1 MAVSGKPLG
10 PGAVAKYRTEILYF
24 CEDWLDNEAASQQEA
39 REIARQ
45 HALSH
50 LGDGLIRTPLIEHDI
65 GKIRVVGD
73 WRGWTHD
80 DGTARFHQQIN
91 GGLCWLAEWTIA
103 PRWWFRL
110 PHLLRQLTKR
120 MFLKRAEG
128 IWVNVKLLGRVG
140 AHCSFYAA
148 WNSDGS
154 APTLEQAQAAA
165 AALARIKMFPVRPD
179 PAGDTVI
186 ASHRPWPIREIALV
200 IAAIIFYLLV
210 SQPVLGVRFG
220 VSAFETVIG
229 LVLEALAAFGLGS
242 PQ

>member
-1 MAVSGKPLG
+1 MAVSGKPLS

-39 REIARQ
+39 KEIARQ

-50 LGDGLIRTPLIEHDI
+50 LGNGLIRTPVIEHDI

-73 WRGWTHD
+73 WRGWTYD
-80 DGTARFHQQIN
+80 DGTRRFHRQIN

-110 PHLLRQLTKR
+110 PHLVRQLTKR
-120 MFLKRAEG
+120 MFLKRAGG

-140 AHCSFYAA
+140 AHCSFFAA
-148 WNSDGS
+148 WNGDGS

-165 AALARIKMFPVRPD
+165 AALARIKTIPVMRTPD
-179 PAGDTVI
+179 GDTVT
-186 ASHRPWPIREIALV
+186 AGHRPWPIRDIALV
-200 IAAIIFYLLV
+200 TAAIIFYLLMT
-210 SQPVLGVRFG
+210 QPVLGVRFG
-220 VSAFETVIG
+220 VSALETAIS
-229 LVLEALAAFGLGS
+229 LVLKALAAFGLGF